1 MPSELEIWQ
10 FIASR
15 LEKRKA
21 VMLLVV
27 GESSGSS
34 PGRAGY
40 KMAVG
45 SDGELVG
52 SIGGGVM
59 EVNLVEQSRAILS
72 EPPAG
77 AGGLSPILIEQEH
90 RKKAEHPSGMICSG
104 RQTVILKQLAPNDLD
119 PVRNIIDRLERRSS
133 AAFEIS
139 NSGFRII
146 ENTKGPSPF
155 HFSKASDIEFVY
167 QEEIGFKQELIIVGG
182 GHCALALSEIA
193 AKLDF
198 RVSIFDDRPE
208 LNTIEKNDFADE
220 ITIIDSYENIGEHI
234 AGGEDT
240 YVVVMTLGY
249 KFDEIVIRQLVG
261 REFKYFGVL
270 GSRAKMKTLLTAL
283 ENDGFPAD
291 ALAKIHTPIGLQINS
306 HTPEEI
312 AVSIAAEIIKIKNQ

>member
-1 MPSELEIWQ
+1 MPNELEIWQ

-52 SIGGGVM
+52 SIGGGLM

-72 EPPAG
+72 EPPAV

-104 RQTVILKQLAPNDLD
+104 RQTVILKQLDPNDLD
-119 PVRNIIDRLERRSS
+119 PVRNIINRLEQRSS

-146 ENTKGPSPF
+146 ENTKETSPF
-155 HFSKASDIEFVY
+155 HFSMTSDDEFVY
-167 QEEIGFKQELIIVGG
+167 REKIGHKHELIIVGG

-208 LNTIEKNDFADE
+208 LNTIEKNGFADE
-220 ITIIDSYENIGEHI
+220 ITIIDSYENISEHI

-240 YVVVMTLGY
+240 YIVVMTLGY
-249 KFDEIVIRQLVG
+249 KFDDVVIRQLVG
-261 REFKYFGVL
+261 REFEYFGVL
-270 GSRAKMKTLLTAL
+270 GSRAKMKTLLIAL
-283 ENDGFPAD
+283 EKDGFPAD
-291 ALAKIHTPIGLQINS
+291 ALSKIHTPIGLPINS

-312 AVSIAAEIIKIKNQ
+312 AVSIAAEIIQVKNA